1 MAFHGPNMLT
11 VDPRLLLLG
20 KDSGN
25 NRDLR
30 PQRRVA
36 PCKHRHTD
44 QFGTRL
50 SHGTRQDIY
59 RGWTKLRKYHASRA
73 RYKWRPNVLDTRT
86 TRGAHDNTTLGI
98 SATMMVRLEV
108 TVDGFACIVV
118 DKSRRAAWQRSRHH
132 REVTACGVGV

>member
-25 NRDLR
+25 NPDLR
-30 PQRRVA
+30 APRRQA
-36 PCKHRHTD
+36 PCQDQHTD

-50 SHGTRQDIY
+50 SHDTRQFLY
-59 RGWTKLRKYHASRA
+59 RGGTELKKNHASRA
-73 RYKWRPNVLDTRT
+73 RYRWSPNVLDTRT
-86 TRGAHDNTTLGI
+86 TRDAHDNTTLGI
-98 SATMMVRLEV
+98 SAAMMVRLEV

-132 REVTACGVGV
+132 REITACGVGV